1 MSNVESSRGN
11 LIAFGGR
18 LSIRD
23 ATGRIVFDSGN
34 QLDAEAISR
43 GVYDHARFRQHDQL
57 R

>member
-34 QLDAEAISR
+34 QLAAEAISR

>member
-34 QLDAEAISR
+34 FAAEAISR